1 MEFRQAGTKTATLNK
16 TIELTAEERALGV
29 FSRTIPS
36 VAYTYK
42 VSFENEYGIWTNK
55 IIQIGK

>member
-1 MEFRQAGTKTATLNK
+1 MNINK

-36 VAYTYK
+36 AAYTYK
-42 VSFENEYGIWTNK
+42 VSFENEYGIWTHK